1 MSALGMIF
9 RRVLG
14 VVGAP
19 AETAPQGPP
28 VRDAAPLRVGA
39 TRAARRR
46 AIAGAATLPV
56 RDVTRDEHDA
66 KSYGGQGLFLARQD
80 RWDEL
85 DALIR
90 ETDKARAATPGGTLV
105 AELLARGAVTDALE
119 PGPDGATAPG
129 LAWLHE
135 IRAEA
140 PEQAGRALAVAWAEI
155 ATAEA
160 ARGDAAPAALPVAQ
174 RMDYHAHLAQAAHVL
189 EDFDPI
195 ALDSPA
201 LAAVHCTLAPVWQA
215 DATHLA
221 DLYEDLIDLDPANPS
236 HMRAL
241 GRALRPRG
249 LGPFGDLDRAARAT
263 AERTA
268 DIWGAGGYTW
278 CWRDALLADPRGFE
292 RVEIVRFVQ
301 GIDDILLRHED
312 QHLLNQLAAFC
323 ALAPDRRGRGA
334 AEDSAI
340 AGRRAQVR
348 DAGYRI
354 LREHMTEIHPVVWA
368 ETAGHRG
375 DRMSAMET
383 GERLARAALD
393 EAAGLLRAG

>member
-1 MSALGMIF
+1 MSALGIIF

-14 VVGAP
+14 AVRAP
-19 AETAPQGPP
+19 A
-28 VRDAAPLRVGA
+28 DAAAEAPTGEARPALRLGPS
-39 TRAARRR
+39 RAARRR
-46 AIAGAATLPV
+46 AALGAADLPV

-66 KSYGGQGLFLARQD
+66 KSYHGQGLFLARQD

-90 ETDKARAATPGGTLV
+90 ETDAARAATPGGELV
-105 AELLARGAVTDALE
+105 AELLARGAVADALE

-129 LAWLHE
+129 LAWLHDL
-135 IRAEA
+135 RAEA
-140 PEQAGRALAVAWAEI
+140 ADQPGLALAVAWAEI

-160 ARGDAAPAALPVAQ
+160 ARDGAAPADLPVER
-174 RMDYHAHLAQAAHVL
+174 RMDYHSHLAQAAHVL

-201 LAAVHCTLAPVWQA
+201 IAAAHCVLAPVWQA
-215 DATHLA
+215 DAAHLT
-221 DLYEDLIDLDPANPS
+221 DLYEDLIDLDPANPR

-241 GRALRPRG
+241 GRALRARG
-249 LGPFGDLDRAARAT
+249 LGALPVLERAARDT

-292 RVEIVRFVQ
+292 RVDSAHLLR
-301 GIDDILLRHED
+301 GIEDILLRHED

-323 ALAPDRRGRGA
+323 VLAPDRRAGA
-334 AEDSAI
+334 ADTGAI
-340 AGRRAQVR
+340 AARRAAVR
-348 DAGYRI
+348 EAGQHI
-354 LREHMTEIHPVVWA
+354 LRTQMSEIHPVVWA
-368 ETAGHRG
+368 ETAGHTG

-393 EAAGLLRAG
+393 EAAGLMQAG